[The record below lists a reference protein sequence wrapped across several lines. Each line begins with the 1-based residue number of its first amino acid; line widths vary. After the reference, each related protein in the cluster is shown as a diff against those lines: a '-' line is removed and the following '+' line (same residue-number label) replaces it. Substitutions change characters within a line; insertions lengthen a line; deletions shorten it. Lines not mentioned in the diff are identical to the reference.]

1 MLKHRLAR
9 RLSTLFVLCAALMII
24 AFAPALSAYGGPSRG
39 GPFCLRDPSFADC
52 PSQIVCCTDM
62 GDCTCMQ

>member
-9 RLSTLFVLCAALMII
+9 RLSTLFMLVAVLVAVAS
-24 AFAPALSAYGGPSRG
+24 APASPAYGGPSRG

-52 PSQIVCCTDM
+52 PSQIVCCTGM
-62 GDCTCMQ
+62 GDCTCMR

>member
-1 MLKHRLAR
+1 MLNRLAR
-9 RLSTLFVLCAALMII
+9 KFAALFVLCAALMIV
-24 AFAPALSAYGGPSRG
+24 ASAPASAANGGPSRW

-52 PSQIVCCTDM
+52 PSQIVCCTGF